1 MRITDK
7 IRFSTAM
14 EGLSGP
20 RDRLGELQQ
29 QISTGRNILRPQD
42 NPARAARILNL
53 QEYIGSIEQ
62 YERNIDRGDVLLKAT
77 ESALANAE
85 NTVIRARELA
95 VQMSNDTYSARDRA
109 GAGAELQGQRA
120 LLLDLANARIGDTY
134 LFAGYVTNSSPFDAA
149 GAYGGDAGVLEVEV
163 GDGILL
169 PVTTR
174 GDQAFGPTNAAGVSS
189 AFEVLDD
196 LILALGNNDGDAIR
210 ASLAELDGI
219 HDALL
224 NARTDVGTKMLRVDS
239 TADILDRVKLD
250 FKRQLGDQEDADF
263 VAIASQFQLEEMA
276 LEAAVRMTAKLSQP
290 SLLDFIR

>member
-14 EGLSGP
+14 DGLSGP

-53 QEYIGSIEQ
+53 QETVSSIEQ
-62 YERNIDRGDVLLKAT
+62 YERNLDRGDVLLKAT

-85 NTVIRARELA
+85 NTVVRARELA
-95 VQMSNDTYSARDRA
+95 IQMANDSYSARDRA
-109 GAGAELQGQRA
+109 GAAAELQGQRD
-120 LLLDLANARIGDTY
+120 LLLDLANARVGDTF
-134 LFAGYVTNSSPFDAA
+134 LFAGYATDSSPFDGQ
-149 GAYGGDAGVLEVEV
+149 GAYQGDDGVLEVEV

-174 GDQAFGPTNAAGVSS
+174 GDRAFGLTNANGVS
-189 AFEVLDD
+189 AIFQTIDD
-196 LILALGNNDGDAIR
+196 LILAMGANDGEAIR
-210 ASLAELDGI
+210 DSLADLDVA
-219 HDALL
+219 HDSLL

-239 TADILDRVKLD
+239 TAEILDRVKLD
-250 FKRQLGDQEDADF
+250 FKRQLGEQEDADF
-263 VAIASQFQLEEMA
+263 VEIASQFQLEEMA
-276 LEAAVRMTAKLSQP
+276 LEAAVRMTAKLIQP